1 MLRENGDGVIQAEPV
16 LGFFETYKRVF
27 RNTPYVLILSVYT
40 LHVTAITIVSGIA
53 IYYFKYIHN
62 DEPKTTIAMLI
73 LLGTAMIFIPVS
85 VFLAKKMGKKR
96 VYGLGMLIFSVVILL
111 LYAVGHTQDISVSFV
126 LMFFAGIGMGF
137 TYALP
142 YAIVPD
148 AVGYDYLLTGRRT
161 QGAFYGIWTFGIK
174 IGQAMALGIT
184 GIVLSCTGYLP
195 DVVQTD
201 SAMHG
206 IRLLL
211 GPLPAVFFILAMI
224 TLYFYPINEKR
235 YNEILTKIKEMEK
248 IRSPFET
255 MQWVWETT
263 PDPRGSPRKSRA
275 F

>member
-1 MLRENGDGVIQAEPV
+1 
-16 LGFFETYKRVF
+16 
-27 RNTPYVLILSVYT
+27 
-40 LHVTAITIVSGIA
+40 
-53 IYYFKYIHN
+53 
-62 DEPKTTIAMLI
+62 
-73 LLGTAMIFIPVS
+73 
-85 VFLAKKMGKKR
+85 MGKKR

-148 AVGYDYLLTGRRT
+148 AVEYDYLLTGRRT

-211 GPLPAVFFILAMI
+211 GPIPAVFF
-224 TLYFYPINEKR
+224 YPGDDHAIF
-235 YNEILTKIKEMEK
+235 L
-248 IRSPFET
+248 PH
-255 MQWVWETT
+255 Q
-263 PDPRGSPRKSRA
+263 
-275 F
+275 